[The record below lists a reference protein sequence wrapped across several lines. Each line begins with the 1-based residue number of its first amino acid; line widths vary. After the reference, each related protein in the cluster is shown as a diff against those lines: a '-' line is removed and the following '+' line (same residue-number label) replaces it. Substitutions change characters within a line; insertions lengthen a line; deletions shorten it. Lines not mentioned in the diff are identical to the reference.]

1 MPILFIG
8 IPGGNGRCSR
18 CAARR
23 SAGDSNATT
32 GAPKERPM
40 REDSAPP
47 SYSKINVRNHKLYDR
62 SKRKSAYGMTRQPDT
77 GIWVHEGNVV
87 IKILFRRGV
96 KVTRANQNDH
106 NTCRFRQTKT
116 DGSNSGIYALPYQR
130 LFQTGLFALVPS
142 SVTITH
148 GRPGEIYASA
158 TARKK
163 EVVLW
168 RDCTTCSQMRD
179 LSVEV

>member
-47 SYSKINVRNHKLYDR
+47 SYSKINVRNHKQYDR

-77 GIWVHEGNVV
+77 GIWVHEGNIV

-96 KVTRANQNDH
+96 KVTRANQNDRQ
-106 NTCRFRQTKT
+106 TSRFRQ
-116 DGSNSGIYALPYQR
+116 Q
-130 LFQTGLFALVPS
+130 GLTVP
-142 SVTITH
+142 
-148 GRPGEIYASA
+148 
-158 TARKK
+158 TAVYTLSPINAFSKQ
-163 EVVLW
+163 V
-168 RDCTTCSQMRD
+168 CSH
-179 LSVEV
+179 LYPPA